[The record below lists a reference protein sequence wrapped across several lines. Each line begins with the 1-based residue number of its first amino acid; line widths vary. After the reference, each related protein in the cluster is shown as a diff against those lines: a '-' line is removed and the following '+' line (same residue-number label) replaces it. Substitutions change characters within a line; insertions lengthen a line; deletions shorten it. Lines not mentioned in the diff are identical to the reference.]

1 MEGTEQDMYTE
12 EGAVQTERPDYFQ
25 KSLSL
30 QPTPVKPAP
39 SLLPLSKT
47 PVSTCK
53 GSSSGGRGV
62 MLVGT
67 PLTPTA
73 NLKVLMSAVS
83 PALREK
89 ERQERQQQGEWVA
102 SSGGGGT
109 GAGGE
114 RCLQQEEDLC
124 RWSEYSGTSQ

>member
-1 MEGTEQDMYTE
+1 MEGTVQDVYSE
-12 EGAVQTERPDYFQ
+12 EDAVQTERPDFFQ
-25 KSLSL
+25 EGLSL
-30 QPTPVKPAP
+30 QPTPVKPTP
-39 SLLPLSKT
+39 SPLPLSKT

-53 GSSSGGRGV
+53 GSSSSGGGV
-62 MLVGT
+62 KLVGT

-102 SSGGGGT
+102 SSGGWCWG
-109 GAGGE
+109 
-114 RCLQQEEDLC
+114 R
-124 RWSEYSGTSQ
+124 